1 MLLVHGPADL
11 TVYAALTVAFA
22 FGSVVF
28 NILYLARR
36 DVLRPLRLAPTLA
49 GARHLLREA
58 WPLAL
63 TQAALLVIAN
73 SSILLLGFTHGDDA
87 VGQFASAYR
96 LMLVANVI
104 TAALWNAY
112 FPAFVRTGDSPDH
125 AVRLSSEY
133 LNLLA
138 WMGLPLPP

>member
-11 TVYAALTVAFA
+11 TVYAALTVAVAFA
-22 FGSVVF
+22 FGNVVF

-36 DVLRPLRLAPTLA
+36 DVLRPLRLALRFA

-73 SSILLLGFTHGDDA
+73 SSILLLAFTHGDEA
-87 VGQFASAYR
+87 VG
-96 LMLVANVI
+96 
-104 TAALWNAY
+104 
-112 FPAFVRTGDSPDH
+112 
-125 AVRLSSEY
+125 
-133 LNLLA
+133 
-138 WMGLPLPP
+138 